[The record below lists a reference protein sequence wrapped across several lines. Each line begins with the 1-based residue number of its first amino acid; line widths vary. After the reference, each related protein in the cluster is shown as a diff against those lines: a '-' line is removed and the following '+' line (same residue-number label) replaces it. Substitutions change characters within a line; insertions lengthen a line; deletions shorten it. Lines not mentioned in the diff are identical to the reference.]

1 MLAPLPTFATDAPMA
16 LKATIFKADLNI
28 SDMDRGY
35 YASHA
40 LTIARH
46 PSENDERMMLRIAA
60 FALHADEQLSFTKG
74 LCADDEPE
82 VWRKNYA
89 DEIELWIDLG
99 EPDEKRLRKACGRAD
114 QVWLYCYGG
123 RASEIWWQGMQ
134 GKASRFS
141 NLTVVSIPPD
151 TLQQLTTLTERSM
164 QLQATIQDGQMWL
177 SSGER
182 SVLVEG
188 EYWQRGQA

>member
-1 MLAPLPTFATDAPMA
+1 MA
-16 LKATIFKADLNI
+16 LKATIFKADINI

-35 YASHA
+35 YAGHT

-82 VWRKNYA
+82 LWRKNYS

-134 GKASRFS
+134 GKASRFA
-141 NLTVVSIPPD
+141 NLTVVSIPPE

-164 QLQATIQDGQMWL
+164 QLQATIQEGQLTL
-177 SSGER
+177 SSDKGTVFVEPER
-182 SVLVEG
+182 
-188 EYWQRGQA
+188 WK

>member
-1 MLAPLPTFATDAPMA
+1 M
-16 LKATIFKADLNI
+16 
-28 SDMDRGY
+28 
-35 YASHA
+35 
-40 LTIARH
+40 
-46 PSENDERMMLRIAA
+46 
-60 FALHADEQLSFTKG
+60 
-74 LCADDEPE
+74 CADDEPE

-99 EPDEKRLRKACGRAD
+99 EPDEKAPAQGLRPRRSGGCIAMAGAPAKSGGKACRA
-114 QVWLYCYGG
+114 
-123 RASEIWWQGMQ
+123 
-134 GKASRFS
+134 KASRFS
-141 NLTVVSIPPD
+141 NLTVISIPPE

-188 EYWQRGQA
+188 STGSSGQA

>member
-1 MLAPLPTFATDAPMA
+1 
-16 LKATIFKADLNI
+16 
-28 SDMDRGY
+28 
-35 YASHA
+35 
-40 LTIARH
+40 
-46 PSENDERMMLRIAA
+46 
-60 FALHADEQLSFTKG
+60 
-74 LCADDEPE
+74 
-82 VWRKNYA
+82 
-89 DEIELWIDLG
+89 
-99 EPDEKRLRKACGRAD
+99 
-114 QVWLYCYGG
+114 
-123 RASEIWWQGMQ
+123 MQ

-141 NLTVVSIPPD
+141 NLTVISIPPE